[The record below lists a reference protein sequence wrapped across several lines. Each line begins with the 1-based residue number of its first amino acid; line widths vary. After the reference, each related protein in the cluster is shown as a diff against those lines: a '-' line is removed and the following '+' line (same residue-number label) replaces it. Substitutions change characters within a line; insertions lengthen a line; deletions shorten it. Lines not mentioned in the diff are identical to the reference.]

1 MAFSNFLKFHTIF
14 PTLLTNLYASR
25 IVKLRIL
32 QKPFKKPVISHKASM
47 LGNTAGPLKASIIN
61 LLQQESLSQAGLQEQ
76 TGASLP
82 TLRRAIQALTEESWI
97 SALGK
102 TGATGGRPAVLYGVD
117 ANSHLIVGAHVESP
131 AVNMV
136 AVGLDGK
143 TVEERQHIITSD
155 LPPGEAIKVL
165 TGFVADLRQTFPH
178 RRLLG
183 LGLATIGY
191 VDAATGTILYVAR
204 APGWENYPMKTQLE
218 DRLSLPVFMENETDC
233 LIRAELFN
241 MNAQRS
247 MDTIYLGM
255 LQGLKVSMLLNGRI
269 YSGAFGNAGLIGRT
283 RVCPGTG
290 RPTDASVLEQIA
302 SVNGVCTEFERRLR
316 ALSHVEGT
324 LAQIQAIDDQKK
336 KFYAIL
342 DAAAAEEPLCA
353 AIVERMVEH
362 LVDAVSDLIYVM
374 QPVVLIVGG
383 ALSNPPPAIS
393 ATLERAIRARL
404 PALLS
409 NHLMIRYASE
419 TGRFA
424 PAKGA
429 ARMFLQR
436 FVLTDAAFSN

>member
-1 MAFSNFLKFHTIF
+1 
-14 PTLLTNLYASR
+14 
-25 IVKLRIL
+25 
-32 QKPFKKPVISHKASM
+32 M
-47 LGNTAGPLKASIIN
+47 LGTTSGPLKASIVN
-61 LLQQESLSQAGLQEQ
+61 LLLQESLSQAGLQER

-82 TLRRAIQALTEESWI
+82 TLRRALQALTEESWI

-117 ANSHLIVGAHVESP
+117 AHSHLVVGAHFESP

-136 AVGLDGK
+136 AVALDG
-143 TVEERQHIITSD
+143 EILQERQHVITSD
-155 LPPGEAIKVL
+155 LPPGEAIEVL
-165 TGFVADLRQTFPH
+165 ARFVADLRQIYPS

-183 LGLATIGY
+183 IGLATIGY

-218 DRLSLPVFMENETDC
+218 DQLNLPVFMENETDC

-247 MDTIYLGM
+247 IDTIYLGM

-283 RVCPGTG
+283 RVCSRDVNTSN
-290 RPTDASVLEQIA
+290 AAVLEQIA
-302 SVNGVCTEFERRLR
+302 SVDGICKEFERRLR
-316 ALSHVEGT
+316 ALSHVAGP

-336 KFYAIL
+336 RFYAIL
-342 DAAAAEEPLCA
+342 AAAADEEPLCT

-393 ATLERAIRARL
+393 AALERAIRARL
-404 PALLS
+404 PTLLS